1 MATATSRLAKKT
13 PASEEPGFSAKRF
26 DDQRRR
32 RGPPGY
38 CRTTSVGSPTR
49 ATMNACRS
57 WHCLHSNVRRSTPR
71 AFIGSTSLIEVSPP
85 HAGHSPSTPMGADW
99 GACTLYPFALERSA
113 SPWESTSA
121 ARTSYDGVSIVPELA
136 PVEQS
141 SLCNIDHF
149 PRQKTRPE
157 PGFSCH
163 FMGIPIR
170 GEHHDASETDFPVP
184 SVSAVTASAGWRAC
198 RVRRRR

>member
-1 MATATSRLAKKT
+1 MHVVS
-13 PASEEPGFSAKRF
+13 FRF
-26 DDQRRR
+26 GTLR
-32 RGPPGY
+32 
-38 CRTTSVGSPTR
+38 V
-49 ATMNACRS
+49 
-57 WHCLHSNVRRSTPR
+57 
-71 AFIGSTSLIEVSPP
+71 SL
-85 HAGHSPSTPMGADW
+85 
-99 GACTLYPFALERSA
+99 
-113 SPWESTSA
+113 ESTSA

-184 SVSAVTASAGWRAC
+184 SVSAVTASAGWNGLAECEGDVSRDD
-198 RVRRRR
+198 